1 MGSSG
6 SGGRSWP
13 AGRQGRG
20 GGADLE
26 RAVVLLFLDV
36 EQVQRP
42 VTVDHAQQKPV
53 VVREREVVLQVKVRA
68 AVDQQEEPLL
78 LAVARQLA
86 ELAARGHLVVAEL
99 AALRAQRS
107 RHLGAPLAHGV
118 PKRRAAPAVLGV
130 DVRTFV

>member
-53 VVREREVVLQVKVRA
+53 VVREREVVLQVEVRA
-68 AVDQQEEPLL
+68 AVDQEHG
-78 LAVARQLA
+78 ARLRPHA
-86 ELAARGHLVVAEL
+86 AFRGGRAPMRRCRTGTELATRRPPTQQWTVHAP
-99 AALRAQRS
+99 RA
-107 RHLGAPLAHGV
+107 GFP
-118 PKRRAAPAVLGV
+118 AAP
-130 DVRTFV
+130 